1 MKFIPVKERENSYN
15 LTGSTLI
22 LPAISIGNVPQ
33 LTVDLL
39 ITTLNLQRIGFLED
53 ENVIPVIGFNEH
65 LTRGITVA
73 IEVYQSDNNKWTV
86 IQQRA
91 PVIKK
96 RWHIFAENILAFIK
110 QSQFSKVVLLS
121 SADATR
127 RTDIQLTGLP
137 LRILTTPSL
146 PNDLFERATILGLKT
161 LEKTSNNDYDLKH
174 DDDTKQDDLPKIPGG
189 GVSRFLFH
197 KSQQGNI
204 PLIMIIFFAIEGDNT
219 QDAFLLANYTNSLLN
234 LLPQQQEISITEFW
248 KTPASWNYLFGKPY
262 EQELYQ

>member
-15 LTGSTLI
+15 LSGSTLI

-53 ENVIPVIGFNEH
+53 ENVIPVVVH
-65 LTRGITVA
+65 
-73 IEVYQSDNNKWTV
+73 QSDDNKWTV

-96 RWHIFAENILAFIK
+96 RWNIFAENLLAFIK

-127 RTDIQLTGLP
+127 RTDIQLTG
-137 LRILTTPSL
+137 
-146 PNDLFERATILGLKT
+146 
-161 LEKTSNNDYDLKH
+161 
-174 DDDTKQDDLPKIPGG
+174 
-189 GVSRFLFH
+189 
-197 KSQQGNI
+197 
-204 PLIMIIFFAIEGDNT
+204 
-219 QDAFLLANYTNSLLN
+219 
-234 LLPQQQEISITEFW
+234 
-248 KTPASWNYLFGKPY
+248 
-262 EQELYQ
+262 